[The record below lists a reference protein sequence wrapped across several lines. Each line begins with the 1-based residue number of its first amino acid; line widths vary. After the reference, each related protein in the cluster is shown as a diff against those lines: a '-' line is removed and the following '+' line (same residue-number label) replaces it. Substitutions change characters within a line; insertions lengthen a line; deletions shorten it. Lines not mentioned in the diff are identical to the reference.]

1 MMKQAFKGYYVFFT
15 GSAILLTALFTA
27 CKPAVEKTSR
37 TVFALGT
44 VCSIQ
49 LFTDKPHAETE
60 AVLQTCVLRL
70 QELERHLSANAAES
84 TLIGINQAAG
94 VSAIEV
100 PADIYPVFE
109 RAVFFAGQTN
119 GAFNPVIG
127 SVVKLW
133 NIGFENAQK
142 PDDTAIKEALAYTDY
157 RNVQLANGKI
167 FLKQAGMKLD
177 LGAIAKGFAA
187 DELTRIVKQ
196 AGIGSALLDIG
207 GTISA
212 LGSRPDGKPWN
223 IGIRDPR
230 VRQGEPV
237 ISTVME
243 NKSIST
249 SGSYERYFEQ
259 NGIRYH
265 HIIDPTT
272 GYPVR
277 SNLISV
283 SVFSDSAT
291 DADAL
296 STACFVLGY
305 NAALSLLAKQS
316 GTEALFIFE
325 DNTVRTTAGF
335 EKKITLL
342 NPVFHLA
349 ATNDGGKE

>member
-1 MMKQAFKGYYVFFT
+1 MKKYCVF
-15 GSAILLTALFTA
+15 LLLLMSVMS
-27 CKPAVEKTSR
+27 CKSTIRKESR

-49 LFTDKPHAETE
+49 LFTEKPQTE
-60 AVLQTCVLRL
+60 VESVLHTCTRRL
-70 QELERHLSANAAES
+70 EELERYLSANAEAS
-84 TLIGINQAAG
+84 ILIDINNASGI
-94 VSAIEV
+94 SAVGV
-100 PADIYPVFE
+100 PADVYPLFK
-109 RAVFFAGQTN
+109 RAVFFAEKTD

-133 NIGFENAQK
+133 NIGFENARK
-142 PDDTAIKEALAYTDY
+142 PEDKDIQAALSRTDY
-157 RNVQLANGKI
+157 RDLHLTTDTV
-167 FLKQAGMKLD
+167 FLKKEGMKLD

-187 DELTRIVKQ
+187 DELSRIVKQ
-196 AGIGSALLDIG
+196 AGITHALIDIG

-212 LGSRPDGKPWN
+212 VGKRPDSNLWN

-230 VRQGEPV
+230 VQQGQPV
-237 ISTVME
+237 ISIPVE
-243 NKSIST
+243 NRSIST

-259 NGIRYH
+259 NGVRYH
-265 HIIDPTT
+265 HIIDPVT

-277 SNLISV
+277 NNVIAV

-305 NAALSLLAKQS
+305 EKAVKLLAELP

-325 DNTVRTTAGF
+325 DNSVRATADLAQH
-335 EKKITLL
+335 IQVL
-342 NPVFHLA
+342 NSAFRLA
-349 ATNDGGKE
+349 DTESL